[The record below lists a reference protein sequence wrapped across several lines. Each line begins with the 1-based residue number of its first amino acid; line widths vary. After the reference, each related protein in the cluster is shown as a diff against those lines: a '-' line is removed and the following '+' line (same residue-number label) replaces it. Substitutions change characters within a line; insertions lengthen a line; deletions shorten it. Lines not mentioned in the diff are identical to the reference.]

1 MHIFLEFIEFGALDE
16 YMRVEHCGL
25 PTTSGCKFN
34 FILGL
39 RLRHVAG
46 AVLLAHR
53 VVFSVDKLTVEGL
66 EEEVITVLKLSPVF
80 VVDIE
85 FEWKRLDM
93 FDVKS

>member
-46 AVLLAHR
+46 AVLLAQR
-53 VVFSVDKLTVEGL
+53 GVFSVGTLIEEQVED
-66 EEEVITVLKLSPVF
+66 VITVF
-80 VVDIE
+80 VVVLEIE
-85 FEWKRLDM
+85 FE
-93 FDVKS
+93 